1 MRLDK
6 YLKVSRLIKRR
17 TVANE
22 ACDAGR
28 VLIDDKPAKAS
39 AQVKAGD
46 ILEIQFG
53 SKNVRV
59 EVLDVQETVK
69 KRRPVSCSVIFKAAG
84 ICCAILCFYR
94 M

>member
-6 YLKVSRLIKRR
+6 FLKVSRLIKRR

-28 VLIDDKPAKAS
+28 VFINDKPAKAS
-39 AQVKAGD
+39 ANVKQGD
-46 ILEIQFG
+46 ILTIQFG
-53 SKNVRV
+53 NKDVRV

-69 KRRPVSCSVIFKAAG
+69 KEEAKELFRY
-84 ICCAILCFYR
+84 L
-94 M
+94 

>member
-28 VLIDDKPAKAS
+28 VLVNGKTAKAS
-39 AQVKAGD
+39 VKVKQGD
-46 ILEIQFG
+46 VIEIQFG
-53 SKNVRV
+53 TRTVKV
-59 EVLDVQETVK
+59 EVLELQETTK
-69 KRRPVSCSVIFKAAG
+69 KEEAKDLFKY
-84 ICCAILCFYR
+84 L
-94 M
+94 

>member
-6 YLKVSRLIKRR
+6 FLKVSRLIKRR

-28 VLIDDKPAKAS
+28 VTVNDRPAKAS

-46 ILEIQFG
+46 VIEIGFG
-53 SKNVRV
+53 TKSVKV
-59 EVLDVQETVK
+59 EVLNVQETVK
-69 KRRPVSCSVIFKAAG
+69 KEEAKDLFKY
-84 ICCAILCFYR
+84 L
-94 M
+94 